1 MNTPIHS
8 PVSNSK
14 RSIWW
19 YASWGRPAKPL
30 SGQRLAPN
38 VVGGT
43 VLVQLFSSHQA
54 WLDPFSV
61 KGDKIPLSLPVS
73 GRQCVSVPAGDS

>member
-1 MNTPIHS
+1 MIVFNKNNDLLPSDSFQHSFDCDYTETIMVNTPIHS

-54 WLDPFSV
+54 
-61 KGDKIPLSLPVS
+61 
-73 GRQCVSVPAGDS
+73 